1 MYRLRET
8 PLLWAALVA
17 ALAVA
22 AGSVLAVSG
31 VLDRAENAT
40 VDARFQLRPAD
51 APSDVAVVAIDDITF
66 SRTGLQW
73 PFPRSLH
80 AEAVDRLTAAGAR
93 TIVYDVQFTEA
104 TEPEEDLAL
113 YDAIAASDGVVL
125 ATSEI
130 GDGGTTNVLG
140 GDENLAAA
148 GAEAGA
154 SNLVSDS
161 GEIIRRFP
169 YEVGGLRSLAV
180 VTAERAGGVM
190 LQPSDFSAGGA
201 WIDYRGPPRTVPTIP
216 FVDLI
221 EGTVPGEALRDKVV
235 VVGATAPALQDI
247 HPTPTSD
254 STPMAGPEVQANA
267 IWTALRDLPLRSPPW
282 WATALAVALLAII
295 PPLAGLSRRFL
306 VLVGVTAAAA
316 AAYVGLAWLLFGQ
329 GLVVSVVVPLATL
342 LIAAIG
348 TLVGGAMVES
358 RLRLRQERR
367 AEELEVAVRERTTEL
382 RHAQREIV
390 ERLGRAA
397 EWREEQTGQHVV
409 RVGRLC
415 EALALELGLSAGEA
429 ETIRM
434 ASALHDLGKI
444 GVPDRVL
451 LHDGPLDDEGWA
463 IIRTHP
469 RVGSGILADSTS
481 ELVQVAEQIAH
492 THHEKFDGSGYPDGL
507 SGEDIPLAGR
517 ICAVCDVFD
526 ALCSPRPYKDGWEL
540 EAVMAEI
547 QASAGSHFD
556 PVMAEAFLR
565 IAPGFYAELGY
576 SPTEAHRGSHVAELL
591 AAALDEGPSGH
602 EDDTT
607 EDHG

>member
-1 MYRLRET
+1 MHRLRDA
-8 PLLWAALVA
+8 PLLWAALVVV
-17 ALAVA
+17 LAVA
-22 AGSVLAVSG
+22 AGGVLAATG
-31 VLDRAENAT
+31 VLDRAENAA
-40 VDARFQLRPAD
+40 VDARFQLRSAEAAD
-51 APSDVAVVAIDDITF
+51 DVVVVAIDDVTF

-80 AEAVDRLTAAGAR
+80 ADAVDRLTAAGAR

-113 YDAIAASDGVVL
+113 YDAIAASGRVVL

-130 GDGGTTNVLG
+130 GEGGTTNVLG

-180 VTAERAGGVM
+180 VTAERAGGVV
-190 LQPSDFSAGGA
+190 LEPSDFPPDGA

-221 EGTVPGEALRDKVV
+221 EGEVPGEALRDRVV

-282 WATALAVALLAII
+282 WVTALAIVLLAII

-306 VLVGVTAAAA
+306 VLVGVTMAAA
-316 AAYVGLAWLLFGQ
+316 AAYVGLAWLLFGH
-329 GLVVSVVVPLATL
+329 GLVLSVVVPLATL
-342 LIAAIG
+342 LVAAIG
-348 TLVGGAMVES
+348 TLIGGAMVES
-358 RLRLRQERR
+358 RLRRREEQR
-367 AEELEVAVRERTTEL
+367 AEELEAAVRARTAEL

-397 EWREEQTGQHVV
+397 EWREEQTGQHIV

-415 EALALELGLSAGEA
+415 EALALELGLSAGDA
-429 ETIRM
+429 ETIRL

-469 RVGSGILADSTS
+469 RVGSRILADSQS
-481 ELVQVAEQIAH
+481 ELVQVAEQIAR
-492 THHEKFDGSGYPDGL
+492 THHEKYDGSGYPDGL

-540 EAVMAEI
+540 DAVMAEV

-556 PVMAEAFLR
+556 PEVAEAFLR
-565 IAPGFYAELGY
+565 IAPGFYDELGY
-576 SPTEAHRGSHVAELL
+576 SPTEAHAGSHVAELL
-591 AAALDEGPSGH
+591 AAALDEGAP
-602 EDDTT
+602 DD
-607 EDHG
+607 EAGASEEN